1 MKRLVTFAC
10 VWVGVVSGSL
20 GLAAQDMVI
29 ANARVID
36 GNGGVIPD
44 GSVVVEDG
52 RIVSVS
58 AGDAAV
64 PDGAIEID
72 AQGRTL
78 MPGFID
84 AHRHIIRGPADEWLQ
99 TQASDRM
106 REFLEAGFTA
116 VQSAGGDPAGQVEL
130 QRRIN
135 EGELDGPR
143 IVVAVFAQLAAP
155 APGGGRGGRGGD
167 PARTDTARPGFR
179 PTAAA
184 PAIPE
189 EDVRAFVRNAVAS
202 GVEAIKAVILE
213 TPGGPEAATLAI
225 IVDEAERLGV
235 RSVTHATSVQ
245 DTVAAVEAG
254 THVLMHTPHT
264 DLMDLETAQMIADAE
279 IPMVSTLGVFTPTF
293 AEDNQAIRAATGF
306 DNEPRFRDLLVYPEN
321 AEPWY
326 SAGQGGINARLF
338 WNAGGV
344 YAFGT
349 DTTYLPK
356 DTLKHELTAL
366 NVVFSRQ
373 DIIQIL
379 TRNAAAAIGRSEDL
393 GTLEPGKLADMVLID
408 GNPLAEL
415 SDLLKVV
422 LVIRD
427 GRIVVDGM

>member
-1 MKRLVTFAC
+1 MNRPATLAIA
-10 VWVGVVSGSL
+10 WAGMLGASL
-20 GLAAQDMVI
+20 SLAAQDLVI
-29 ANARVID
+29 TNARILD
-36 GNGGVIPD
+36 GNGGVIAD

-52 RIVSVS
+52 RIVSVG
-58 AGDAAV
+58 AGDAEG
-64 PDGAIEID
+64 DGLVVD

-78 MPGFID
+78 MPGYID
-84 AHRHIIRGPADEWLQ
+84 AHRHIINGPSGPWLEN
-99 TQASDRM
+99 QAADRM
-106 REFLEAGFTA
+106 REFLEAGFTS

-135 EGELDGPR
+135 DGELDGPR
-143 IVVAVFAQLAAP
+143 IVVAQFTQLAAP
-155 APGGGRGGRGGD
+155 APGGGGGGRGGD
-167 PARTDTARPGFR
+167 PARSDTARPGLR
-179 PTAAA
+179 PMAAA
-184 PAIPE
+184 PRIPE
-189 EDVRAFVRNAVAS
+189 EDVRAFVRNAVAA
-202 GVEAIKAVILE
+202 GVEAIKAVILV
-213 TPGGPEAATLAI
+213 TPGGPEAETLAI
-225 IVDEAERLGV
+225 VVDEAERLGV

-264 DLMDLETAQMIADAE
+264 DLMDLETARMVAE
-279 IPMVSTLGVFTPTF
+279 SGIPMVSTLGVFTPTF

-306 DNEPRFRDLLVYPEN
+306 DNEPRFRDLLPYPEE
-321 AEPWY
+321 AGPWY

-349 DTTYLPK
+349 DTTYLPI

-366 NVVFSRQ
+366 NVVFSRR

-379 TRNAAAAIGRSEDL
+379 TRNAAAAMGRSDDL
-393 GTLEPGKLADMVLID
+393 GTLEPGKLADMVIVD

-415 SDLLKVV
+415 SDLWNVV

-427 GRIVVDGM
+427 GRVVVDKM